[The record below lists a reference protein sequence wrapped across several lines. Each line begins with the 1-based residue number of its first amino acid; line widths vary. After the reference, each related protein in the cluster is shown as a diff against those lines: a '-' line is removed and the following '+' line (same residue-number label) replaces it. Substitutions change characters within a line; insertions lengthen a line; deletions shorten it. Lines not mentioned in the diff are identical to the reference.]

1 MRFQPLPVMTV
12 FTLVS
17 LGILVWLGQWQW
29 DRYRDKLVNP
39 PGTRDPAREVSVEID
54 TKPDIP
60 AQQVY
65 GVADG
70 EPIWRRYVPGRLA
83 GTGERV
89 LILENATG
97 GPKPVA
103 LPLDGLDGW
112 TRAARVFARP
122 NSRASARNRPSE
134 NIWYVFDARG
144 IADRFAMKAQT
155 VRVVEPVEMTVIA
168 ADGSGRSRRTANP
181 YAAPRPID
189 PLPPQR
195 HFGYALTWW
204 GLAVTLVGVYL
215 AYHRAQG
222 RLRF

>member
-112 TRAARVFARP
+112 TRTARVFARP